1 MTSSFKKRNEHSL
14 SKLIVSVRKICSNV
28 ISFIKLEATVC
39 KVETEE
45 VGAWKG
51 QNDSLKSCWKGEGLA
66 GKMVRLF
73 RK

>member
-45 VGAWKG
+45 VGA
-51 QNDSLKSCWKGEGLA
+51 
-66 GKMVRLF
+66 
-73 RK
+73 